1 MNSDFNLYLKIFLSI
16 LKKDFKITANQIAEE
31 IGISKNTLTN
41 WKKGSIPD
49 LEKIKNLL
57 KFINKFNKEH
67 VMASE
72 NNSVIVELTNVI
84 ESYIIRQETSIYQRK
99 NEKERRDLKI
109 RRKRRFAKNFSLLID
124 FLNSVALREDAVR
137 NDENYT
143 NVGES
148 EEVFD
153 NLLNKEFISRNE
165 KNGSIAIQ
173 KNLAKKLHV
182 SEAQISNWKSGK
194 DFPNKDNLSKLQKLC
209 SFNGSGAFLD
219 YDFTIKMLENQFLES
234 PNLRFKLTELEQKYF
249 IIMKSFIKESNFE
262 GILWEKIS
270 RNPSEILIGYPGE
283 VLETVQEYFY
293 RDCILLLKEAF
304 RFVDVNLTF
313 EEWLRVNVPNHD
325 FFPNLDSTDGFR
337 FYVDDIDYGYKIIRE
352 FKNINKDIGM
362 INRFIV
368 SNKKLFY
375 LTKLLM
381 NKLEETGIE
390 FEDWLEE
397 QYGIVNETDYFRKLS
412 ANLCNTLTESDF
424 NNTDYVEE
432 FYRQFWEFIINKSSI
447 VDIRMHPTMQVYIQD
462 INSEEW
468 IYSRMASNYSLLK
481 SVLDIGFEKGK
492 LSANGRYLLDGR
504 ESFELLFKNH
514 SIKTFR
520 EESQN
525 RDFDKV
531 KELEKL
537 YRRTVKFLQ

>member
-165 KNGSIAIQ
+165 KNGSIAI
-173 KNLAKKLHV
+173 
-182 SEAQISNWKSGK
+182 
-194 DFPNKDNLSKLQKLC
+194 
-209 SFNGSGAFLD
+209 
-219 YDFTIKMLENQFLES
+219 
-234 PNLRFKLTELEQKYF
+234 
-249 IIMKSFIKESNFE
+249 
-262 GILWEKIS
+262 
-270 RNPSEILIGYPGE
+270 
-283 VLETVQEYFY
+283 
-293 RDCILLLKEAF
+293 
-304 RFVDVNLTF
+304 
-313 EEWLRVNVPNHD
+313 
-325 FFPNLDSTDGFR
+325 
-337 FYVDDIDYGYKIIRE
+337 
-352 FKNINKDIGM
+352 
-362 INRFIV
+362 
-368 SNKKLFY
+368 
-375 LTKLLM
+375 
-381 NKLEETGIE
+381 
-390 FEDWLEE
+390 
-397 QYGIVNETDYFRKLS
+397 
-412 ANLCNTLTESDF
+412 
-424 NNTDYVEE
+424 
-432 FYRQFWEFIINKSSI
+432 
-447 VDIRMHPTMQVYIQD
+447 
-462 INSEEW
+462 
-468 IYSRMASNYSLLK
+468 
-481 SVLDIGFEKGK
+481 
-492 LSANGRYLLDGR
+492 
-504 ESFELLFKNH
+504 
-514 SIKTFR
+514 
-520 EESQN
+520 
-525 RDFDKV
+525 
-531 KELEKL
+531 
-537 YRRTVKFLQ
+537 